1 MRCGGH
7 NFSSAW
13 SFPFC
18 ESTLRNGIPTPR
30 CPWCQERP
38 RTLVT
43 DPEASRVMCHKCWFP
58 KKVSITIH
66 VSNPNE
72 ILSFL
77 MKYYQD
83 CLDDNRSWLHDVIC
97 SLDSCLNHRHWPAPA
112 VSAPPSLSSFWSDV
126 LWGVSQDNQDLSWL
140 SINVFSNQRYL
151 SFINSIWKK
160 YIFFAQKYFTLT
172 VWVSRTIGSDLWRR

>member
-7 NFSSAW
+7 NVSLHSPLIIIHCFYTCTA
-13 SFPFC
+13 C
-18 ESTLRNGIPTPR
+18 YLLTLGLCLICSVLWVNTQEWDSHPPVPPMSGEAPDTCHWPR
-30 CPWCQERP
+30 GVTCHVSQ
-38 RTLVT
+38 TLVP
-43 DPEASRVMCHKCWFP
+43 D

-66 VSNPNE
+66 ISNPNE

-112 VSAPPSLSSFWSDV
+112 VSAPPSLFLLKRCTMRSESRQSG
-126 LWGVSQDNQDLSWL
+126 LILI
-140 SINVFSNQRYL
+140 INKRFQ
-151 SFINSIWKK
+151 
-160 YIFFAQKYFTLT
+160 
-172 VWVSRTIGSDLWRR
+172 